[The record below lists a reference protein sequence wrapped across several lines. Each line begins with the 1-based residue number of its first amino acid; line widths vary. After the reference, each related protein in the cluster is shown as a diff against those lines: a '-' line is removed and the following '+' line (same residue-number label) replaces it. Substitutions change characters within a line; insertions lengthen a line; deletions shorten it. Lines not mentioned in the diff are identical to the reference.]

1 MHATVSHSPQ
11 LVICH
16 EPSLRDVLASW
27 PKIDLHRHL
36 EGSLR
41 LSTLAEIAREHG
53 VDLPS
58 WDIEKLRPYVQVVDD
73 PPGFQSFLSKFR
85 LLRRFYSTYEA
96 VMRVAY
102 EAVADAAADNV
113 KYLELRFNPV
123 ALSKVQ
129 GYDYADVAE
138 WVIAGTELAQHDYDI
153 QVRLIAQI
161 GRDESLEVAWQVAQ
175 LAAACQA
182 RSFVGIDLAGDEI
195 NYPAGH
201 FAPVFQWA
209 KGQGLYITIHAA
221 EAGRATNVRE
231 AIQLLGAD
239 RIGHGVRAW
248 EDPSVVDVL
257 IKTQV
262 PLEMCPTSN
271 LHTGVISNLARHPLS
286 TYQQLG
292 IRVTINTDD
301 PSISNTTL
309 TDEYLVA
316 ARGMGIPLH
325 AIQQM
330 ILTAAQAAFL
340 PAAEREALV
349 EQFRQAFAVAP
360 TGNRHLEMPGS
371 LPPQAQDAQVDKTMG
386 PLLC

>member
-1 MHATVSHSPQ
+1 MRATVSHSPPP
-11 LVICH
+11 VICP
-16 EPSLRDVLASW
+16 EPSLRDVLAGW

-73 PPGFQSFLSKFR
+73 PPGFHSFLSKFR

-102 EAVADAAADNV
+102 EAVADAASDNI

-129 GYDYADVAE
+129 GFDIADVAE

-175 LAAACQA
+175 LAAAFQA
-182 RSFVGIDLAGDEI
+182 RNFVAIDLAGDEI
-195 NYPAGH
+195 NYPAER

-209 KGQGLYITIHAA
+209 KGQGLHITIHAA
-221 EAGRATNVRE
+221 EAGQASNVRE

-239 RIGHGVRAW
+239 RIGHGVRAM
-248 EDPSVVDVL
+248 EDPAVVDAL

-271 LHTGVISNLARHPLS
+271 LHTGVISNLARHPLP

-316 ARGMGIPLH
+316 VRGIGIPPH
-325 AIQQM
+325 AIQHM
-330 ILTAAQAAFL
+330 ILTAAQVAFL
-340 PAAEREALV
+340 PAGERETLV
-349 EQFRQAFAVAP
+349 ERFRQALALAS
-360 TGNRHLEMPGS
+360 TGDGHLEMPGAW
-371 LPPQAQDAQVDKTMG
+371 PPQA
-386 PLLC
+386 